1 MNSILNFE
9 NIHLINREVYSST
22 KYSSDREEEYFLVP
36 RLFPSVLK
44 YIYLTNKPPMNSTW
58 AVAKKKRKKY
68 F

>member
-44 YIYLTNKPPMNSTW
+44 YIYLTNKPPMNST
-58 AVAKKKRKKY
+58 
-68 F
+68 